1 MNGDTCMK
9 TRALLFDFD
18 GTLVDTME
26 GFADIAGEVIHQFH
40 PEISYEEAR
49 RRYLET
55 SGVPF
60 FQQLEIILPGNP
72 ANSKKAAIFE
82 ETKKEGFF
90 RSTFSEEVRF
100 VITQLRERGMLVGVS
115 SNNFQYLIEQ
125 FIEREGLQFD
135 IVLGFKNGF
144 EKGKHHF
151 EYVLHHFH
159 LKKDELTF
167 VGDSLK
173 DAEKAISNDIS
184 FIGLC
189 STFTKDQFLDKY
201 PDIITINSLKELL
214 DICER

>member
-40 PEISYEEAR
+40 PGISFEEAR

-60 FQQLEIILPGNP
+60 FQQLEIILPGDP
-72 ANSKKAAIFE
+72 TNSKKAAIFE

-90 RSTFSEEVRF
+90 RSTFSDEVRF
-100 VITQLRERGMLVGVS
+100 VITQLRGRGILVGVS

-135 IVLGFKNGF
+135 VVLGFKDGF
-144 EKGKHHF
+144 EKGEHHF
-151 EYVLHHFH
+151 EYVLHHFQ

-173 DAEKAISNDIS
+173 DAEKAISNGIA

-189 STFTKDQFLDKY
+189 GTFTKEQFLDKY
-201 PDIITINSLKELL
+201 PNIITINSLQELL
-214 DICER
+214 EICER

>member
-1 MNGDTCMK
+1 MK

-40 PEISYEEAR
+40 PGISFEEAR

-60 FQQLEIILPGNP
+60 FQQLEIILPGDP
-72 ANSKKAAIFE
+72 TNSKKAAIFE

-90 RSTFSEEVRF
+90 RSTFSDEVRF
-100 VITQLRERGMLVGVS
+100 VITQLRGRGILVGVS

-135 IVLGFKNGF
+135 VVLGFKDGF
-144 EKGKHHF
+144 EKGEHHF
-151 EYVLHHFH
+151 EYVLHHFQ

-173 DAEKAISNDIS
+173 DAEKAISNGIA

-189 STFTKDQFLDKY
+189 GTFTKEQFLDKY
-201 PDIITINSLKELL
+201 PNIITINSLQELL
-214 DICER
+214 EICER

>member
-1 MNGDTCMK
+1 MIIQTK
-9 TRALLFDFD
+9 ALLFDFD

-26 GFADIAGEVIHQFH
+26 GFADIAGEVIHRFH
-40 PEISYEEAR
+40 PEISFEEAR

-72 ANSKKAAIFE
+72 TNRQKAAIFE

-90 RSTFSEEVRF
+90 RSTFSQEVRY
-100 VITQLRERGMLVGVS
+100 VINELRRLGFIVGVS

-125 FIEREGLQFD
+125 FINREGLQFD
-135 IVLGFKNGF
+135 VVLGFRDGF
-144 EKGKHHF
+144 EKGKQHF
-151 EYVLHHFH
+151 EYVIQHFN
-159 LKKDELTF
+159 LQKDDLTF

-173 DAEKAISNDIS
+173 DAEKAITNNIK

-189 STFTKDQFLDKY
+189 GTFTREQFLQKY
-201 PDIITINSLKELL
+201 PNIVTIESLKELL
-214 DICER
+214 SCVQLY